1 MGARDAHPA
10 TFVKRPRL
18 RRVREL
24 SSPTLERITVDGSDN
39 NKDWL
44 HVTVHRPGADTVIS
58 WERIP
63 YAP

>member
-1 MGARDAHPA
+1 MADD
-10 TFVKRPRL
+10 L
-18 RRVREL
+18 RRHG
-24 SSPTLERITVDGSDN
+24 SADNLERITVDGSDN

-44 HVTVHRPGADTVIS
+44 HVTVNRPGADTVIS